1 MDGQAGSN
9 PQQQQHNPMAQ
20 MLQAATGAFG
30 YPEMALHL
38 LAQQQATGHMVHPV
52 AHAAAL
58 HHHQHQ
64 QEQVEDRAASRG
76 GGRTRSGDSRSS
88 SAYASRHQQA
98 EARRR
103 TRINERWVLLLSRKR
118 RTPHGA
124 HACYAGA
131 ARWQSCPVA
140 ALSAV
145 LLAGKASAWPHM
157 TCTAVCCLCDARLDS
172 LRRLVPHAERANTA
186 TFLEEVI
193 RYISNLQ
200 KRNTEMEHMI
210 AQLQHAPLPGQAPPA
225 APAAAAAVAIDPVA
239 AAAAAAAGSQLLMQQ
254 HAQQRQPS
262 GSTPAAGAGILQALP
277 AQQAMPLPPH
287 QKPALDMQA
296 VPAQH
301 AYAATAAALPAVPQQ
316 QPESAAQS
324 GAAALLAAAGHAE
337 VAAGAGTS
345 AGAAK
350 PSHTASLGAAGPSG
364 SGGGSATPPAAAD
377 KPLATVQVPDVLQSL
392 LPQGLDLQQMLQ
404 QALLSTQA
412 QLLAQLQNH
421 HSKQASS
428 GTAGAVAAGGAT
440 GGTGTAATSS
450 GGTSG
455 QPATS
460 TAPLSVLQ
468 QSLSGQKAPPANQ
481 QGQSGRA
488 SQQQQQGLQATTG
501 LLASPPSLVLPG
513 SSGAEAQQQL
523 LQPAPAL
530 NISLQQQQPLAN
542 SSSPGTAAPAVTTD
556 LQDAANLLAINQIMD
571 QLRQTAAAAAAAAA
585 PAPAAGRG
593 GSDAACAGPGR
604 LGSSPSAAAAPPS
617 GGSPARRAAAAAVA
631 AGAAF
636 SGGDGAGSGGG
647 GMPSL
652 PNLLAMAP
660 PAGVLEQRSSSMSGD
675 RDDDAIAQAVK
686 KRKMLVL

>member
-1 MDGQAGSN
+1 MDGSGSN
-9 PQQQQHNPMAQ
+9 PQQHPAMAQ
-20 MLQAATGAFG
+20 MLQAATGAYG

-103 TRINERWVLLLSRKR
+103 TRINERWV
-118 RTPHGA
+118 
-124 HACYAGA
+124 
-131 ARWQSCPVA
+131 QSCCPGSVA
-140 ALSAV
+140 PHMVHMPTTQVQLG
-145 LLAGKASAWPHM
+145 GKACPYQHSQLSYCRQALCLAPCEPP
-157 TCTAVCCLCDARLDS
+157 CTPVYCLCDDRLDS

-225 APAAAAAVAIDPVA
+225 APAAAAAVAIDPAA

-254 HAQQRQPS
+254 QLQQRQPG
-262 GSTPAAGAGILQALP
+262 GSTPAPGAGILQALP
-277 AQQAMPLPPH
+277 TQHAMPLPPH

-324 GAAALLAAAGHAE
+324 GAAALLAAAGHAA
-337 VAAGAGTS
+337 VAASAGTS

-364 SGGGSATPPAAAD
+364 SGGGSAAPPAAAD

-428 GTAGAVAAGGAT
+428 GTAGAVAAGGVT

-468 QSLSGQKAPPANQ
+468 QALSGQKALPANQ
-481 QGQSGRA
+481 QEQSGRA

-501 LLASPPSLVLPG
+501 LLASPPSLVLP
-513 SSGAEAQQQL
+513 SSGGAEAQQQL

-530 NISLQQQQPLAN
+530 NISLQQQQQPLAN

-571 QLRQTAAAAAAAAA
+571 QLRQTAAAAAAA

-604 LGSSPSAAAAPPS
+604 LGSSPSAAAAPAS

-675 RDDDAIAQAVK
+675 RDDDGIAQAVK